1 MDRSTR
7 LSTASAKVAER
18 INSHAKEQFGL
29 DHPLV
34 RNGRSVRNLN
44 TLTYIVINLKALQ
57 RARSINSALL
67 APIPFRN

>member
-57 RARSINSALL
+57 RARSMNIALL